1 MGETSNTGN
10 QAADLGA
17 KLQTLLA
24 SHEMLLRSQDT
35 LLGGYNALNSTIKAI
50 VEANA
55 RKSFLTEDLKQDLL
69 TALDESQR
77 SLADYLEQMRKT
89 EGNLSG

>member
-1 MGETSNTGN
+1 MGETSDIGGQT
-10 QAADLGA
+10 ADIGA
-17 KLQTLLA
+17 KLQELLA

-55 RKSFLTEDLKQDLL
+55 KKSFLTDDLKQDLL
-69 TALDESQR
+69 TALDESQK

-89 EGNLSG
+89 EGNLGG